1 MFETTN
7 QNVYTASQT
16 STFVGLAY
24 AGQHVPCR
32 FPLKPTLGD
41 MRGERPTEGEKSK
54 MEYQNA
60 TA

>member
-1 MFETTN
+1 M
-7 QNVYTASQT
+7 QDSMSPAD
-16 STFVGLAY
+16 
-24 AGQHVPCR
+24 

>member
-1 MFETTN
+1 MKWKIKFMFETTN

-32 FPLKPTLGD
+32 FSPETN
-41 MRGERPTEGEKSK
+41 SW
-54 MEYQNA
+54 
-60 TA
+60 